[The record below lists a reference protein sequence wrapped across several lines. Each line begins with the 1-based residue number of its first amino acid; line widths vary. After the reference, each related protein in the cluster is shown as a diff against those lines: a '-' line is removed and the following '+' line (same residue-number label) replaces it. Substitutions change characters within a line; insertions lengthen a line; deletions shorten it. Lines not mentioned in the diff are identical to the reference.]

1 MDRANKTM
9 ITGSSSRLFV
19 SERATGESTDPENGQ
34 KTIEESKDGS

>member
-9 ITGSSSRLFV
+9 ITGLSSRLLV
-19 SERATGESTDPENGQ
+19 SETAAGESTDPEKWQ